1 MLSCRLNEGIGKCG
15 GQHWQTHGDLGYR
28 VGQGGAHAQHVMSV
42 AYISALPLFYEIF
55 VNLHVISYKNYN
67 LRRCKIYVF
76 LYY

>member
-1 MLSCRLNEGIGKCG
+1 
-15 GQHWQTHGDLGYR
+15 
-28 VGQGGAHAQHVMSV
+28 MSV